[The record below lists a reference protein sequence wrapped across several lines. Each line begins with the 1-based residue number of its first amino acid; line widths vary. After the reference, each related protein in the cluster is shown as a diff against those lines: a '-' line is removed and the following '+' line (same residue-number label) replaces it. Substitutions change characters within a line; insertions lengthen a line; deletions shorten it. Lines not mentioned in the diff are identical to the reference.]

1 MDFNWFD
8 ITYLCSGNESQ
19 KATFQ
24 ILQKFRL
31 FEHLKAFSPVLVGSI
46 PLGINR
52 QDSDID
58 IICEV
63 YEFPSFLRR
72 VQCIDTLQPHTP
84 SINQYL
90 INDIESIIINY
101 HTTHFSLEIFGQPQ
115 PVFQQH
121 AYRHLRVEHR
131 LLNIGDGAAFQAI
144 RNLKQA
150 GFKTEPAFAKYFNLA
165 GNPYNALLDLEIL
178 DEEQLVLRIA
188 SGIIDPRTS

>member
-1 MDFNWFD
+1 MNLNWFD
-8 ITYLCSGNESQ
+8 IAYLCGGNESQ

-24 ILQKFRL
+24 ILQKL
-31 FEHLKAFSPVLVGSI
+31 QIFEHLKAFSPVLVGSI
-46 PLGINR
+46 PLGINI

-63 YEFPSFLRR
+63 YDFSSFLRR
-72 VQCIDTLQPHTP
+72 VQCIDKLQPHTP

-101 HTTHFSLEIFGQPQ
+101 HTTNFSLEFFGQPQ

-121 AYRHLRVEHR
+121 AYRHLLVEHR
-131 LLNIGDGAAFQAI
+131 LLKIGDSATFQAI

-165 GNPYNALLDLEIL
+165 GNPYNALLDLEML
-178 DEEQLVLRIA
+178 DEEQLALRIA
-188 SGIIDPRTS
+188 SGITDPHTS